1 MVLRQ
6 VPSQVL
12 ALAGYAM
19 SEPTPRMCVLAA
31 TPLTIHFFLKPHIH
45 ELAKHFK
52 VTLAFNPRNDPH
64 TPSLNLPAQELAIPI
79 FRKVSPLSDLL
90 TVFALCRLYAR
101 ERFDIVVTVVPKAG
115 LLGMMA
121 SWLLRVP
128 RRVHIF
134 QGEVWATKHGIT
146 RLMLKSMDSLTACLA
161 THVLAVSE
169 SERSFLEKEGV
180 VPKGRLQVLRAGTI
194 CGVDTELFRADAAV
208 RDRVRRQLAIPQQA
222 VVCLFLG
229 RLTTD
234 KGVLELVQAFT
245 QSATTQPNLWLLLA
259 GPDEDQ
265 MAGRFCKLIPEK
277 ISHRIR
283 ITGFTQKP
291 EQMLA
296 ASDFLCLPSHRE
308 GFGMVILEAAAVGIP
323 AIGTNIYGIVDA
335 IVDGH
340 TGRLVPVG
348 HVHALAEALT
358 RWCENPVERARYGN
372 AARDRVLTNFEQKT
386 VVGCYVKFFLDLFR
400 PKSS

>member
-1 MVLRQ
+1 
-6 VPSQVL
+6 
-12 ALAGYAM
+12 
-19 SEPTPRMCVLAA
+19 MCVLAA
-31 TPLTIHFFLKPHIH
+31 TPLTIHFFLKPHIQA
-45 ELAKHFK
+45 LVKHFNM
-52 VTLAFNPRNDPH
+52 VLAFNPNNDTYVPA
-64 TPSLNLPAQELAIPI
+64 LNLPVRVCAIPI
-79 FRKVSPLSDLL
+79 LRSIAPLQDLL
-90 TVFALCRLYAR
+90 AVFVLCRLFAR

-134 QGEVWATKHGIT
+134 QGEVWASKHGIT
-146 RLMLKSMDSLTACLA
+146 RLMLKSMDSLTARLA
-161 THVLAVSE
+161 THVLAVSA

-180 VPKGRLQVLRAGTI
+180 VPKGRLLVLGAGSI
-194 CGVDTELFRADAAV
+194 CGVDTGLFRVDAAV
-208 RDRVRRQLAIPQQA
+208 RDRVRRQLAIPQEA

-229 RLTTD
+229 RLTAD

-245 QSATTQPNLWLLLA
+245 LSATTQPNLWLLLA

-265 MAGRFCKLIPEK
+265 MAERFCAFVPKK
-277 ISHRIR
+277 IAHRIR
-283 ITGFTQKP
+283 LSGFTQNP

-323 AIGTNIYGIVDA
+323 AIGTNIYGIMDA

-340 TGRLVPVG
+340 TGRLVPIA

-358 RWCENPVERARYGN
+358 RWCENPLERARYGK

-386 VVGCYVKFFLDLFR
+386 VVGCYVEFFLDLVR
-400 PKSS
+400 PKRS